1 LRLPDRVSVRLSDA
15 AAAARDAALKAAEKD
30 KKKLKAAEKHKE
42 KLKTAGNDREKLKAA
57 EMDKKKGGAV

>member
-30 KKKLKAAEKHKE
+30 KKKLKAAE
-42 KLKTAGNDREKLKAA
+42 
-57 EMDKKKGGAV
+57 MDKKKGGAV